1 MNDAIGYI
9 LLTLMLVGPLI
20 LIPAIFFLGRFFEKK
35 LAGAGKLI
43 SISWLV
49 GIISLLPGLTY
60 VTKYLNHGGLDIS
73 LETTDATRGWP
84 FGWLGFNGL
93 GNLFVPLYILG
104 DIVAVALPFALAAVI
119 LALLPIRWND
129 NSGAKSSV
137 FLILVLVFVLL
148 PLWGG
153 PSISNLASNLYSDYK
168 SAQQQKNLTITA
180 QYEKQEVNSIQLQ
193 QCSDF
198 TLVPSTEYPGIKNIQ
213 VSVLVKVNTPHYY
226 EITASLRDPEQYSGY
241 GAAADDTVNLQLGVG
256 EQHLVFLL
264 RPIETAINQPMI
276 MFQQSGPYHV
286 QVFVNTIRIEGWGD
300 LDSGAFYYT
309 QQYAGIINS
318 NWRQNLILNCL
329 SPAYTLDDLGVSTF
343 PTPTP

>member
-1 MNDAIGYI
+1 M
-9 LLTLMLVGPLI
+9 
-20 LIPAIFFLGRFFEKK
+20 
-35 LAGAGKLI
+35 
-43 SISWLV
+43 
-49 GIISLLPGLTY
+49 GIISLLPGLTF
-60 VTKYLNHGGLDIS
+60 VTKYLNDGCLDIC

-84 FGWLGFNGL
+84 FGWFGFNGL

-104 DIVAVALPFALAAVI
+104 DIVAVALPFTLAAVI

-129 NSGAKSSV
+129 NSRAKSNV

-153 PSISNLASNLYSDYK
+153 SSISNLASNLYNDYK
-168 SAQQQKNLTITA
+168 SAQPQKNLNIRA
-180 QYEKQEVNSIQLQ
+180 QHAKQEVNSIQLQ

-198 TLVPSTEYPGIKNIQ
+198 MLVLSTEYPGIKNIQ

-226 EITASLRDPEQYSGY
+226 EITASLREPGQNGVY
-241 GAAADDTVNLQLGVG
+241 GAAADDTVNLQLGAG

-264 RPIETAINQPMI
+264 RPIVTAMNRPII

-286 QVFVNTIRIEGWGD
+286 QVFVNIIRIQGWGD
-300 LDSGAFYYT
+300 LTSGVNAGDFYYA
-309 QQYAGIINS
+309 QQYAGIIDS
-318 NWRQNLILNCL
+318 SWRQNLILNCP